1 MSKDWVTKAEFAEVK
16 AMVEDAKYRT
26 YQMAEDYLKLTRH
39 REALV
44 AALTEITEAT
54 RAAAGRTPVVATAER
69 VLDEIADDGFYD
81 EIPPWLE
88 RQQIDRW
95 INATGTAPP
104 GIDLAELTEAPHPNP
119 PQGR

>member
-1 MSKDWVTKAEFAEVK
+1 MNDDYVTKAEFAEVK

-26 YQMAEDYLKLTRH
+26 DQMAEDYVKLTRH

-54 RAAAGRTPVVATAER
+54 RDAAGRTPVVATAER
-69 VLDEIADDGFYD
+69 VLDEIAAGGFYD

-88 RQQIDRW
+88 KRQIDRW
-95 INATGTAPP
+95 IDAIGTAPP
-104 GIDLAELTEAPHPNP
+104 GVDLGALKEAPHPNP
-119 PQGR
+119 PGAA